1 MVWATCTPLSLFIR
15 PAVQGDQ
22 LVVYGGERSAAVEPR
37 DGAELGEEG
46 ADDDEDS
53 EPIADVCQLCLQ
65 SHYWVVLPME
75 GETNSQLPA
84 RTGPTITA
92 MPDGRG
98 LVFGK
103 SSAHP
108 SRMHLLPLKNT
119 RQCCSPTPGLACPWV
134 DTGHPICL
142 LAPALASL
150 PCQTLKALCSTS
162 CYMVIYPL
170 SHEEL
175 QPHESSS

>member
-1 MVWATCTPLSLFIR
+1 MFGNVALLDVRKKGLQLTCQCERAVRVDSLGGLYTLVSLLMR

-22 LVVYGGERSAAVEPR
+22 LVVYGGERSAAAEPP
-37 DGAELGEEG
+37 DGAELGEGGE
-46 ADDDEDS
+46 DDDEDS

-103 SSAHP
+103 SLFP
-108 SRMHLLPLKNT
+108 PQMHSIKIT
-119 RQCCSPTPGLACPWV
+119 TQRCSPTAGSACPWV
-134 DTGHPICL
+134 ETGHPSCL
-142 LAPALASL
+142 PAPALTLL
-150 PCQTLKALCSTS
+150 P
-162 CYMVIYPL
+162 
-170 SHEEL
+170 
-175 QPHESSS
+175 